1 MKLVKKILNNIIKT
15 LLPLLLGVFI
25 LYWVYKDFDFSKLIE
40 GLKEMNWWWF
50 SLSVVFIVLSHAI
63 RGWRWKL
70 ALSPLGY
77 NPRNT
82 TCVDSIF
89 IAYGAN
95 LVIPRIGEI
104 SRCVVLDRYEK
115 VPFVHS
121 LGTVVTERIVDSIM
135 VATMTVSAILLQW
148 NIFYTFF
155 NEANSHAD
163 GTTSPSTGLTIAV
176 ISSVAIVVL
185 LFLLLRKTLLW
196 GKLKS
201 FIARFWEGMTTLAR
215 MKNLKLFILET
226 VGIWFCYFMQFYL
239 CFFCFPFSNEL
250 SMSAAFLMFV
260 GGSIAVIVP
269 TPNGA
274 GPWHFVVASLM
285 ILYGVGESDAQM
297 FALIVHS
304 LQTLV
309 VAILGIYAWL
319 RLQFIK

>member
-1 MKLVKKILNNIIKT
+1 MKKILNNIIKT
-15 LLPLLLGVFI
+15 ILPLLLGALI
-25 LYWVYKDFDFSKLIE
+25 LYWLYRDFDFSKLIE
-40 GLKEMNWWWF
+40 GLKGMNWWWF
-50 SLSVVFIVLSHAI
+50 LLSVVFIVLSHAI

-77 NPRNT
+77 NPRNA

-95 LVIPRIGEI
+95 LIIPRLGEI

-121 LGTVVTERIVDSIM
+121 LGTVVSERIVDSIM
-135 VATMTVSAILLQW
+135 VAIMTVSAIVLQW
-148 NIFYTFF
+148 NVFFTFF
-155 NEANSHAD
+155 NEANSNSKEA
-163 GTTSPSTGLTIAV
+163 TSSSTGLV
-176 ISSVAIVVL
+176 ILMVSAVAIL
-185 LFLLLRKTLLW
+185 ALLLLLARKMSIW
-196 GKLKS
+196 SKLKS

-239 CFFCFPFSNEL
+239 CFFCFPFSSDL
-250 SMSAAFLMFV
+250 SIFAAFLMFV

-285 ILYGVGESDAQM
+285 VLYGVEASDAQM

-304 LQTLV
+304 LQTLM
-309 VAILGIYAWL
+309 VAVLGVYAWI
-319 RLQFIK
+319 RLQFVK

>member
-1 MKLVKKILNNIIKT
+1 MKKILNNIIKT
-15 LLPLLLGVFI
+15 LLPLLLGAFI
-25 LYWVYKDFDFSKLIE
+25 LIWLYRDFDFSKLLE

-50 SLSVVFIVLSHAI
+50 LLSIVFIVLSHAI

-77 NPRNT
+77 NPHST

-95 LVIPRIGEI
+95 LVIPRIGEV
-104 SRCVVLDRYEK
+104 SRCAVLDRYEK

-121 LGTVVTERIVDSIM
+121 LGTVVSERIIDSIM
-135 VATMTVSAILLQW
+135 VAGMTIMAIALQW
-148 NIFYTFF
+148 NIFATFF
-155 NEANSHAD
+155 NEANSNND
-163 GTTSPSTGLTIAV
+163 NSTSATAGLAIIIVSLLAV
-176 ISSVAIVVL
+176 ATLL
-185 LFLLLRKTLLW
+185 LFLLRKMSIW
-196 GKLKS
+196 SKLKS
-201 FIARFWEGMTTLAR
+201 FIARFWEGMTTLAKI
-215 MKNLKLFILET
+215 KNLKLFILET

-239 CFFCFPFSNEL
+239 CFFCFPFSSNL
-250 SMSAAFLMFV
+250 SIFAAFLMFV
-260 GGSIAVIVP
+260 AGSIAVIVP

-285 ILYGVGESDAQM
+285 MLYGVESDDAQM

-304 LQTLV
+304 LQTLI
-309 VAILGIYAWL
+309 VALLGVYGWI